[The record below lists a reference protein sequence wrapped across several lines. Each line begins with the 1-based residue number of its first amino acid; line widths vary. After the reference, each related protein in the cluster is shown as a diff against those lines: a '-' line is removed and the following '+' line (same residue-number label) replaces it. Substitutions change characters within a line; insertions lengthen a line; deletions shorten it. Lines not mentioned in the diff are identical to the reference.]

1 MATAFNHQQQM
12 NPRILTNICAA
23 LLPLIAMLLPMT
35 AATARDLPD
44 ERPSAQTDGIFSN
57 PLNWLANSEKIA
69 LDSLSL
75 ADEALNE
82 RVIVGGDTVSIILP
96 QKNYGRFDRGLF
108 NYMFVP
114 KGQWS
119 FGMQAS
125 YGEFNTND
133 IQLLSILKD
142 FNIGVKAYS
151 LQPSIAYFFKSNQ
164 SVGINFNFTR
174 MYVDLDGM
182 SFDISDDM
190 NFNLS
195 DVSYYSQNFSAA
207 IAYRNYVGLGRAGR
221 FAVFNEVE
229 LAFGGGA
236 SRFKRQFDGAPR
248 DTRTNSTT
256 CALNFSPGLT
266 VFIMDHVSF
275 NVSFGVFGLRLHH
288 ERQWTDGEF
297 DGSRFSSGANFRFNI
312 FNINFGMAVFI

>member
-1 MATAFNHQQQM
+1 M
-12 NPRILTNICAA
+12 NPRKHHKIYSTLAALILPMAA
-23 LLPLIAMLLPMT
+23 LLLPLLSAQ
-35 AATARDLPD
+35 ARDLPD
-44 ERPSAQTDGIFSN
+44 ERPDAAGESIFSN
-57 PLNWLANSEKIA
+57 PLNRLANSEKIA

-75 ADEALNE
+75 SDEALNE
-82 RVIVGGDTVSIILP
+82 RVIVDGDTVSIILP

-125 YGEFNTND
+125 YGEFNTDD

-164 SVGINFNFTR
+164 SIGINFNFTR

-236 SRFKRQFDGAPR
+236 SRFNRQFDGAPR
-248 DTRTNSTT
+248 DTRTNSMT

-266 VFIMDHVSF
+266 IFIMDHVSF
-275 NVSFGVFGLRLHH
+275 NVSFGVFGLKLHH
-288 ERQWTDGEF
+288 ERQWTDGVF

-312 FNINFGMAVFI
+312 FNINFGMAAFI